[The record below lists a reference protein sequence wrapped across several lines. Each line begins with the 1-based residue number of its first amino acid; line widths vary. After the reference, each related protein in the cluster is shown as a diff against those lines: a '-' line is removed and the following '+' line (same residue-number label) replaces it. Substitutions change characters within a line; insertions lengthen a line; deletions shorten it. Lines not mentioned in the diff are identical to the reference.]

1 MPLKFYSFLLSSAQ
15 CFPYAHCVICP
26 KVYHTCS
33 GPHLTPSSLL
43 KPVFCLFPGPLFSNW
58 LKKLTSTPKKEVG
71 IIGNY
76 GNFGQYNMVNWKNTL
91 VSNRIRDSI
100 TFLKAHQACLSGH
113 TSGFEINEQLFAKSM
128 YLYIIITNKNNS
140 LSSAQKWFVEKIHFL
155 WAGS

>member
-1 MPLKFYSFLLSSAQ
+1 MLS
-15 CFPYAHCVICP
+15 
-26 KVYHTCS
+26 
-33 GPHLTPSSLL
+33 PHLIPSSLL

-140 LSSAQKWFVEKIHFL
+140 VSSAQKWFVEKIHFL